1 MDKNNFVDNKEI
13 FNQRLFDRN
22 QLDSRLAANVN
33 NNPVYFNEQYKS
45 NRMDSES
52 LFEKRFSNIHQITQ
66 QPKHGIVNF
75 TVETNHKDVNFKKNY
90 KDYI

>member
-22 QLDSRLAANVN
+22 QLDSSMAANIN
-33 NNPVYFNEQYKS
+33 NNPMYFSEQYRS
-45 NRMDSES
+45 NRTNSES

-66 QPKHGIVNF
+66 QPKQGIVNF
-75 TVETNHKDVNFKKNY
+75 NEQNNNRGVDFKKNY